1 MQVLEDM
8 LLTLQE
14 LFMLP
19 SVRLRPMLSIPPM
32 EWVILDMLDTLVMVL
47 DMESPMLLT
56 LLVFMALLLLLS
68 QLFMEPMLVLEDTSP
83 TLLELFMLPNV
94 KQRLLLMLTTMHMDM
109 EAMVL
114 DTESILMDMATVL
127 DTLPLAMVV
136 VLDTDMVMD
145 ST

>member
-47 DMESPMLLT
+47 LI
-56 LLVFMALLLLLS
+56 
-68 QLFMEPMLVLEDTSP
+68 
-83 TLLELFMLPNV
+83 LELFMLPNV
-94 KQRLLLMLTTMHMDM
+94 KKRLLLMLNTMHMDM

-114 DTESILMDMATVL
+114 DTDSILMDMATIL

-145 ST
+145 STDKQESQKNNSLTL